1 MASRAAIKAA
11 SIIAFSAIT
20 IAGAAGASVHAA
32 SAARQRLAVTV
43 GPAKR
48 KARFPA
54 GCGKIKE
61 VGTGVATCA
70 YVTGFADVA
79 KLIGAALLRPAG
91 HAKPGLVNVD
101 FAEHHKLAHRKL
113 IEHSTGELFF
123 HGRHELPP
131 VTATFLAF
139 RFVPVTATLHLTEL
153 NSIKIISVSGI
164 TAPPFPI
171 MVTATTKVA
180 VRVSKVR
187 VNGVPLDVGADCHTI
202 HPITLVVV
210 GKGDNTLPPRGYTV
224 PTGGPLSGKAT
235 IPPFTDCGTAENLDP
250 LLTGSISGRG
260 NFVKLTQGKLCGPS
274 QPANFVCP
282 PPVPKPQR

>member
-1 MASRAAIKAA
+1 MVSRAAIKAA
-11 SIIAFSAIT
+11 SIIALSAIAV
-20 IAGAAGASVHAA
+20 AGAAGAGVRAA
-32 SAARQRLAVTV
+32 SAARERPAVTV
-43 GPAKR
+43 RPAAPSAPASPSGKPAGGPAKR
-48 KARFPA
+48 KPRFPA

-101 FAEHHKLAHRKL
+101 FAEHHKLAHREL

-180 VRVSKVR
+180 VDTAS
-187 VNGVPLDVGADCHTI
+187 NAPQYDVV
-202 HPITLVVV
+202 L
-210 GKGDNTLPPRGYTV
+210 R
-224 PTGGPLSGKAT
+224 
-235 IPPFTDCGTAENLDP
+235 
-250 LLTGSISGRG
+250 R
-260 NFVKLTQGKLCGPS
+260 
-274 QPANFVCP
+274 
-282 PPVPKPQR
+282 

>member
-1 MASRAAIKAA
+1 MGSRVASRAAIKAA

-101 FAEHHKLAHRKL
+101 FAEHHKLAHA
-113 IEHSTGELFF
+113 S
-123 HGRHELPP
+123 
-131 VTATFLAF
+131 
-139 RFVPVTATLHLTEL
+139 
-153 NSIKIISVSGI
+153 
-164 TAPPFPI
+164 
-171 MVTATTKVA
+171 
-180 VRVSKVR
+180 
-187 VNGVPLDVGADCHTI
+187 
-202 HPITLVVV
+202 
-210 GKGDNTLPPRGYTV
+210 
-224 PTGGPLSGKAT
+224 
-235 IPPFTDCGTAENLDP
+235 
-250 LLTGSISGRG
+250 
-260 NFVKLTQGKLCGPS
+260 
-274 QPANFVCP
+274 
-282 PPVPKPQR
+282 